1 MPASRSLEY
10 RSHLRMI
17 DNSLFNAA
25 ADLHMYFCVLLRADP
40 ILAGAAE
47 AVILELE
54 DLREVV
60 HQIYQ
65 AAWYDDHAQF
75 DTIGEAAKLCAK
87 DREALK
93 GESEICRVY
102 SKLWDRS
109 ASESLRLLEKRA
121 AALGRQSGS
130 LRSRRK
136 VFKRVKL
143 AASTD
148 RSPEPPK

>member
-1 MPASRSLEY
+1 
-10 RSHLRMI
+10 MI
-17 DNSLFNAA
+17 DNSMFNAA
-25 ADLHMYFCVLLRADP
+25 ADLHTYFCVLLRADP

-65 AAWYDDHAQF
+65 AAWYDDHEQF
-75 DTIGEAAKLCAK
+75 DTIGEAARLCAK
-87 DREALK
+87 DRVSLK

-109 ASESLRLLEKRA
+109 ANESLRLLEKRA
-121 AALGRQSGS
+121 AALQKQSGS
-130 LRSRRK
+130 LRSRR
-136 VFKRVKL
+136 RVYQRLKSQE
-143 AASTD
+143 STD